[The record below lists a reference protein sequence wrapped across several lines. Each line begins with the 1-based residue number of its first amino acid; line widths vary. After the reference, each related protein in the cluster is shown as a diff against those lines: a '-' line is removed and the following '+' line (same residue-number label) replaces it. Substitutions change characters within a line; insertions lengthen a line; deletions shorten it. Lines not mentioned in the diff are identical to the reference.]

1 MIAGYGIVL
10 GVVKFLSV
18 SFFVICKMY
27 YVLNVLNSF
36 LRIASREYNY

>member
-10 GVVKFLSV
+10 GVVEFLSV

-27 YVLNVLNSF
+27 YVLNVLNAF
-36 LRIASREYNY
+36 LRIASRESHS